1 MIKVVLTD
9 EEILICKVLGN
20 LRSLNKRL
28 GEINDN
34 GSTHEDDEVGLIG
47 EYAFGKHYNLFM
59 DISLHQKKGGGDFVR
74 NGKVIDVKATTRP
87 DGNLVSPISKL
98 GTTDVDVYV
107 LAIVNNNEVDLIGYA
122 TREEF
127 LREENIVNL
136 GKSRGFFYP
145 RSKLR
150 DLPL

>member
-9 EEILICKVLGN
+9 AEVLICRIIGN

-28 GEINDN
+28 GEIDDA
-34 GSTHEDDEVGLIG
+34 GSTNDDDEVGLIG

-59 DISLHQKKGGGDFVR
+59 DLSLHQKKGGGDFVR

-87 DGNLVSPISKL
+87 DGNLVSPLSKL

-127 LREENIVNL
+127 LREENIRDL

-150 DLPL
+150 ELP